1 MLLEFAEGAEM
12 LVANTCF
19 KKKEH
24 RLITYASGEHRTV
37 VDYVLIEG
45 GCRGKLLNAD
55 MLAGEHRLLLCVLDL
70 GCSSLRKVKKKP
82 FVSRIKIWKLREE
95 KVRNAFMKSV
105 EEGW

>member
-1 MLLEFAEGAEM
+1 MLLEFVEAAEM

-24 RLITYASGEHRTV
+24 HRLITYAPGEHKTV

-55 MLAGEHRLLLCVLDL
+55 VLAGEPCLQQHRLLLCVLDL
-70 GCSSLRKVKKKP
+70 GCSSLKKVKKNY
-82 FVSRIKIWKLREE
+82 L
-95 KVRNAFMKSV
+95 
-105 EEGW
+105 